1 MSTLNDNR
9 RWRRWRRRLQSIYFS
24 RLFREEFLEPEFSFH
39 RKKNLEQE
47 INFCSETCSLTFS
60 LSRTFAFSLSRSLSG
75 CFCMKHLP
83 LSLSLSRPFCVSV
96 YTFLYHVWHILPLSL
111 SHPAISSFQI
121 LSLANSDTLKCSLSL
136 SLSLLLSLSYSH
148 TLSLSLSSTHS
159 HVSTRDE
166 WKKGLQT
173 KKERTNAHRSLLWVG
188 SLPWSLFFG
197 FFSFQAS
204 ADDKEKKVWCHE
216 KIKKLDKIEIRDEF
230 GQVCEKKKV
239 WYKNLNIDFLH
250 YLSTRSCDS
259 RDKMFNL
266 ECYCNWINVLL
277 VINRG

>member
-9 RWRRWRRRLQSIYFS
+9 RWRRRRLQSIYFS

-60 LSRTFAFSLSRSLSG
+60 LSRTFAFSLSRSLSC

-83 LSLSLSRPFCVSV
+83 LSHSHSLGLSVSV

-136 SLSLLLSLSYSH
+136 SLSYSLSYSPSI
-148 TLSLSLSSTHS
+148 TLSRSPSLSHSSTHS

-173 KKERTNAHRSLLWVG
+173 KKERTNAHRSVLWVG
-188 SLPWSLFFG
+188 SLPWSLFS
-197 FFSFQAS
+197 FFFLSR
-204 ADDKEKKVWCHE
+204 H
-216 KIKKLDKIEIRDEF
+216 RPTT
-230 GQVCEKKKV
+230 KKK
-239 WYKNLNIDFLH
+239 KFGAMK
-250 YLSTRSCDS
+250 RS
-259 RDKMFNL
+259 K
-266 ECYCNWINVLL
+266 NWIRSKSEMSSDKFARKKKFDTRIWISTSFTTYQREMWLE
-277 VINRG
+277 R